1 MAIWIKSSNSKTN
14 FFLILKIYF
23 MYKFVILD
31 IKKINWFFLYIFL
44 NLGQGHHEF
53 NKLVNKS
60 MIQVKYKKYFFNV
73 FSIFKKY

>member
-1 MAIWIKSSNSKTN
+1 
-14 FFLILKIYF
+14 

-60 MIQVKYKKYFFNV
+60 MMQVKYTNYFFNV
-73 FSIFKKY
+73 FSIFKKC

>member
-1 MAIWIKSSNSKTN
+1 
-14 FFLILKIYF
+14 

-60 MIQVKYKKYFFNV
+60 MMQVKYKNYFFNV
-73 FSIFKKY
+73 FSIFKKC